1 MTPLIR
7 SLLSFII
14 LMVLAQS
21 SCVMAQAQAE
31 NDKTKKQQ
39 KSEIDWG
46 DWNTKSARTPSTI
59 NKKEAVKAEL
69 RNLDNSAVLNENQ
82 GVTTQKVD
90 PAKIQNKQKK
100 IKNVKAMMKEL
111 EKLEAELKQ
120 EIRNDSEF

>member
-1 MTPLIR
+1 MTLLIR

-14 LMVLAQS
+14 LLVLAQS
-21 SCVMAQAQAE
+21 SCVMAQAE

-46 DWNTKSARTPSTI
+46 DWNTKSVRTPSTT